1 MSKIKW
7 IRKFKYLV
15 LKYHLFNWVPS
26 HKLSFMAHTK
36 LLTQWI
42 SENKAT
48 YLTSFPDKHIDL
60 GKRTEIYKCLIEKE
74 LNEDAFDYLEFGV
87 SKGRSFR
94 WWTENIK
101 NPDTSFYG
109 FDTFTGLPEDWGHFK
124 KGDMSSGDHPP
135 VIEDSRHTFFQG
147 IFQDTLVKFLKDH
160 DLNRRLVIHLDA
172 DLYSSTLYVLT
183 TMAPYFKPGDI
194 LIFDEFNVPMH
205 EFKAFHEWSSSFYIQ
220 YELLAEVNNYY
231 QLAMKIK

>member
-1 MSKIKW
+1 
-7 IRKFKYLV
+7 
-15 LKYHLFNWVPS
+15 
-26 HKLSFMAHTK
+26 MAHTK
-36 LLTQWI
+36 LLTKWI
-42 SENKAT
+42 SKNKAT
-48 YLTSFPDKHIDL
+48 YLTSFPDKNIDL
-60 GKRTEIYKCLIEKE
+60 GRRIEIYKCLIEKE
-74 LNEDAFDYLEFGV
+74 LKGDAFDYLEFGV

-101 NPDTSFYG
+101 NPDTRFYG

-135 VIEDSRHTFFQG
+135 VIEDSRHTFHQG
-147 IFQDTLVKFLKDH
+147 IFQDTLVNFLKNH
-160 DLNRRLVIHLDA
+160 ELNRRLVIHLDA
-172 DLYSSTLYVLT
+172 DLYSSTLFVLT
-183 TMAPYFKPGDI
+183 TISPYLKAGDI

-205 EFKAFHEWSSSFYIQ
+205 EFKAFYEWSTSFYMQ